1 MHIKRV
7 TAHPIAYSE
16 PNDYDNTRSLV
27 LARVEAD
34 SGVVGW
40 GEGITIWP
48 EASLAAATVIED
60 GLAPVL
66 VGRDPLETAARM
78 RDMREQVWWYGAGGI
93 ASFAVSAVDMAL
105 WDLKGRI
112 LGLPLHA
119 LLGGKL
125 RERLRACASTHA
137 NKAEIADMVRDLAD
151 CASQGYTAV
160 KVGFGKRGHARLGEE
175 AGRDLDFVRETRAAL
190 GPGVD
195 LMIDVGYKVRW
206 DVHTAIRRVRAFEE
220 HGIRWIEDPLPKD
233 DWDAYR
239 QLRAA
244 TNTPI
249 ATGEREWT
257 PAGYGRLLSAGTGD
271 IILADPGRVDG
282 VTGVWEVV
290 RMLSAANRTF
300 NAHSWAGALNT
311 AASIHITACAPDYI
325 VMELKPRLSPPQHDI
340 VAEPIE
346 QHDGW
351 IAVPDKPGLGVE
363 IREDAVRKYEIGRRS
378 N

>member
-1 MHIKRV
+1 MQIKRV
-7 TAHPIAYSE
+7 TAHPIAYAE
-16 PNDYDNTRSLV
+16 PNDYNNTRSLI

-34 SGVVGW
+34 SGEVGW

-48 EASLAAATVIED
+48 EASLAAATIIED

-66 VGRDPLETAARM
+66 LGEDPVETAARW

-93 ASFAVSAVDMAL
+93 ASFAVSSLDMAL
-105 WDLKGRI
+105 WDLKGKA
-112 LGLPLHA
+112 LNLPLHA

-125 RERLRACASTHA
+125 RDRVRACASSHPHDG
-137 NKAEIADMVRDLAD
+137 EIDVMARELAD
-151 CASQGYTAV
+151 YAAEGYTAV
-160 KVGFGKRGHARLGEE
+160 KVGFGKKGNAHLGEDP
-175 AGRDLDFVRETRAAL
+175 GRDIAFVRETRAAL

-195 LMIDVGYKVRW
+195 FMIDVGYKLNW
-206 DVHTAIRRVRAFEE
+206 DVHTAIRRARAFEAY
-220 HGIRWIEDPLPKD
+220 GIRWIEDPLPKE

-244 TNTPI
+244 TNTPL

-257 PAGYGRLLSAGTGD
+257 PAAYSRLIASEIGD
-271 IILADPGRVDG
+271 VILADPGRVDG

-290 RMLSAANRTF
+290 RMLGAANRTF

-311 AASIHITACAPDYI
+311 AASIHLTACAASYI
-325 VMELKPRLSPPQHDI
+325 VLELKPRPSPPQHDI

-346 QHDGW
+346 HEAGW
-351 IAVPDKPGLGVE
+351 IAVPDKAGLGVD
-363 IREDAVRKYEIGRRS
+363 IREDAVRRYEIGR
-378 N
+378 